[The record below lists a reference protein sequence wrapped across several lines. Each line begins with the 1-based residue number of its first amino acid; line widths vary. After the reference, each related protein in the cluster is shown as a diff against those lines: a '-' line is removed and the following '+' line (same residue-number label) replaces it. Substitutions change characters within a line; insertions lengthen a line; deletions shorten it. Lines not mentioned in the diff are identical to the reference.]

1 MDYDRSGS
9 NLTIRLTRDF
19 NLLAARHI
27 ERLAEGAESVTVDCT
42 KSRLADTEAII
53 MMHRLKRDGVN
64 VRIVNP
70 PEIFSEV
77 LSVLDLNDEFNV
89 VREGD
94 VDVEDA

>member
-9 NLTIRLTRDF
+9 DLTIRLTRDF

-27 ERLAEGAESVTVDCT
+27 ERLAEGAELVTIDCS

-53 MMHRLKRDGVN
+53 MMHRLKRDGVT
-64 VRIVNP
+64 VQLVNP

-77 LSVLDLNDEFNV
+77 LSILDLNGEFDV
-89 VREGD
+89 IREEGSVD
-94 VDVEDA
+94 VDA